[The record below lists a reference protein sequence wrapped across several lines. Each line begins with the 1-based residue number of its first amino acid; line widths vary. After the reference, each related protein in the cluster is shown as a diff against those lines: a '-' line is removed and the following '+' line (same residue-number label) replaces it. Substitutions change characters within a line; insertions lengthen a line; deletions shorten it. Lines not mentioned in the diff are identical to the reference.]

1 MENMNMDSLITIII
15 AVIAVIIFLIILFA
29 IILVANKSKKKI
41 KKAPSVSA
49 TPTPDNTPAQPSAPT
64 QTPTNI
70 YKNQNKSKK
79 GEVVAPESKAD
90 IKDIN
95 VDFVQNFMEFDEITD
110 NMIVQNKGDKY
121 VMVIKCQG
129 INYDLM
135 SDSEM
140 IAVEEGFIQFLN
152 TLRFPIQLYV
162 QTSSLDLT
170 DSLSEYKQRVENVE
184 MEFEKLKMEL
194 RQQQEYDEDDFVAIN
209 KIKYE
214 LKRKQN
220 IYEYG
225 KDIINNIER
234 ISKNKNILQHN
245 YYVVVP
251 YFVTELGPNSFK
263 PKEIRD
269 MAFSELYTRC
279 RGLVG
284 SLAVCNITAN
294 ILNSFELAELL
305 YLAYNR
311 DEGEIFSF
319 RNAIEAQ
326 YDRLYHTAP
335 DIIDKKMAKLDQEI
349 MEAAAAKA
357 NEAII
362 KASGHET
369 GDIEFNNAM
378 IEQLVYENSKK
389 YIKDY
394 SGLIKDDVLK
404 DALTNTTKEHK
415 EKKEQARATK
425 NAPKKEKIQ
434 EQEEIYE
441 QDLVQ
446 NEEQEEEP
454 IVETKKKKR
463 ASTKKGG
470 EE

>member
-1 MENMNMDSLITIII
+1 MGNLDMNTILTIII
-15 AVIAVIIFLIILFA
+15 GIIAFLIILIA
-29 IILVANKSKKKI
+29 ILVVVAISNKNKKKLRRAQDI
-41 KKAPSVSA
+41 NENNAH
-49 TPTPDNTPAQPSAPT
+49 TMPAKQSSTEP
-64 QTPTNI
+64 TPTNI
-70 YKNQNKSKK
+70 YKNTGKSKK
-79 GEVVAPESKAD
+79 GEVVAPEAKAD
-90 IKDIN
+90 IKDVN

-135 SDSEM
+135 SESEM

-170 DSLSEYKQRVENVE
+170 DSLSEYRKRVESVGN
-184 MEFEKLKMEL
+184 EFEKLKMEL
-194 RQQQEYDEDDFVAIN
+194 RQQQEYDEDDFVTIN

-225 KDIINNIER
+225 KDIISNIER
-234 ISKNKNILQHN
+234 ISKNKNILQHS

-251 YFVTELGPNSFK
+251 YFISELGPNSFK
-263 PKEIRD
+263 PKELRD

-284 SLAVCNITAN
+284 SLAVCNINAK

-311 DEGEIFSF
+311 DEGEIYSF
-319 RNAIEAQ
+319 RSAIEAQ

-357 NEAII
+357 NEEII
-362 KASGHET
+362 KASGRET
-369 GDIEFNNAM
+369 GDVEFNNAM

-404 DALTNTTKEHK
+404 QALSNTTKEHK
-415 EKKEQARATK
+415 EKKEQTK
-425 NAPKKEKIQ
+425 SKANKKIED
-434 EQEEIYE
+434 EEIVNDVSME
-441 QDLVQ
+441 NNKEMV
-446 NEEQEEEP
+446 EKP
-454 IVETKKKKR
+454 IVEVKKKKR
-463 ASTKKGG
+463 TSTKKGG